1 MSNLIIPN
9 KINKNCKA
17 LWKVGKKKKKM
28 KKCLKFKNKLLKK
41 TMHFFIIFKNFVV
54 RKEKVAN

>member
-17 LWKVGKKKKKM
+17 LWKVGKKKKKGD
-28 KKCLKFKNKLLKK
+28 
-41 TMHFFIIFKNFVV
+41 
-54 RKEKVAN
+54 REY